1 MPVLSL
7 GEAMRRREFM
17 VLLCGAVTVWPLLS
31 RAQQPN
37 RMRRLGVLMPLAE
50 SDAEGQKYIASFAQG
65 LRELGWT
72 DGNNIRIDYRWPG
85 TDVGRIRTAAV
96 ELLDLKPDVILA
108 MTPLT
113 VAPLQQ
119 MTTTV
124 PIVFVGVT
132 DPLAAGIVA
141 SLARPGGN
149 ATGVAALVYSIG
161 GKSLEMLKEVAPAVS
176 HVAVL
181 YNPAQVT
188 QVGLLNTI
196 KTVAPSLGI
205 QVSAASAR
213 DADEVSQ
220 VIEAFANTP
229 GGGMVVLPNPITIAN
244 RGQII
249 ALLARHRLPA
259 IYNIPIFAREG
270 GLMSYGADDAIQ
282 YHQAASYVD
291 RILKGAKPSDLPVQQ
306 ATKLELII
314 NLKTARALGLT
325 VPTMLLA
332 TADEVI
338 E

>member
-1 MPVLSL
+1 
-7 GEAMRRREFM
+7 MRRREFM
-17 VLLCGAVTVWPLLS
+17 VVLCGAVTVWPSLS

-37 RMRRLGVLMPLAE
+37 RMRRLGVLMALAE
-50 SDAEGQKYIASFAQG
+50 HDAEGKKYIASFVQG
-65 LRELGWT
+65 LHELGWT
-72 DGNNIRIDYRWPG
+72 DGDDIRVDYRWPG
-85 TDVGRIRTAAV
+85 TDVGRIRAAAI

-149 ATGVAALVYSIG
+149 VTGVAALVYSIG

-220 VIEAFANTP
+220 VIDAFANTP
-229 GGGMVVLPNPITIAN
+229 SGGMVVLPNPITIAN
-244 RGQII
+244 RGHII

-270 GLMSYGADDAIQ
+270 GLMSYGADDAVQ
-282 YHQAASYVD
+282 WHQAASYVD
-291 RILKGAKPSDLPVQQ
+291 RILKGAKPADLPVQQ